1 MNIDSFN
8 NQVHI
13 NEEQLARPL
22 FNNRR
27 ESANVNRQS
36 AKNYLNK
43 SHVPSNQPL
52 SLNAAAG
59 FSKMRP
65 STAINPVSIDK
76 GVTEESLD
84 EISASDVT
92 GWADMKDV
100 KKIATKRTLFVKK

>member
-13 NEEQLARPL
+13 DEERLARPL
-22 FNNRR
+22 FNSRGK
-27 ESANVNRQS
+27 SANVSRQS

-43 SHVPSNQPL
+43 SHVPSNQAL
-52 SLNAAAG
+52 SVNAAAG
-59 FSKMRP
+59 FSKVRP

-92 GWADMKDV
+92 GWAEKKDV
-100 KKIATKRTLFVKK
+100 